1 MDAAELVR
9 YQLADG
15 VATITLDR
23 PERKNAFTL
32 EMLDACGALLRRAAG
47 DDEARSIVITGSGD
61 SFCAGV
67 DLDVLA
73 QLDNTPL
80 ARKLVLTERVHEL
93 ARVLRAV
100 DKPVIAAVNGVAV
113 GAGLDIAL
121 MCDLRFAASSARMS
135 EGYIRVGLVPGEG
148 GCYLLPRLIG
158 PARALELLMTGRF
171 VDAAEAL
178 SIGMVNRVYDDAE
191 LAAQAHAF
199 AAELASL
206 SPIPMQI
213 IKRSVYQAATS
224 DFGSHLDAI
233 SSHMAVVQ
241 STADYA
247 EAQAAFRERRQ
258 PVFTGH

>member
-1 MDAAELVR
+1 
-9 YQLADG
+9 
-15 VATITLDR
+15 
-23 PERKNAFTL
+23 
-32 EMLDACGALLRRAAG
+32 
-47 DDEARSIVITGSGD
+47 VITS
-61 SFCAGV
+61 
-67 DLDVLA
+67 
-73 QLDNTPL
+73 
-80 ARKLVLTERVHEL
+80 
-93 ARVLRAV
+93 V
-100 DKPVIAAVNGVAV
+100 DKPIIAAVNGVAV

-148 GCYLLPRLIG
+148 GCYLLPRLVG

-178 SIGMVNRVYDDAE
+178 AIGLVNRVYEDAE

-199 AAELASL
+199 AAELAGR
-206 SPIPMQI
+206 SPIPLQI

-224 DFGSHLDAI
+224 DLGSHLDAI
-233 SSHMAVVQ
+233 SSHMAIVQ

-247 EAQAAFRERRQ
+247 EAQAAFREHRK